1 MSDNSQN
8 NKRIAKN
15 TLFLYLRM
23 LLIMGVS
30 LYTTRVI
37 FRVLGAED
45 MGIYNVVGGLTV
57 SFAFF
62 SSSLSNATQ
71 RFLNIEF
78 GKENFEGANKV
89 FCLSI
94 VIYTTII
101 LAVLLFG
108 ELFGIW
114 FVDNKL
120 VIPDERLD
128 AAIFVLHTTL
138 IGLAVTLFSSVF
150 DSVLI
155 ARENMK
161 IYAYI
166 GVVET
171 ILKLAIVYMLEAFD
185 YDKLKLYALLYFIVH
200 ILIKSFA
207 VGYCIKKYPECKF
220 KFYWNSKQFRE
231 MFSFIGW
238 NGFGTAVWMVNEQG
252 TNILLNLF
260 FGPIVN
266 ASRAISVQVSSA
278 LNNFSNNFFVA
289 VRPQIIK
296 SYAAQNYE
304 YLKKLIYSSSKYSF
318 YLKWMLCLPIIVS
331 CSTILTLWLKDVPQ
345 YAVEFVQWVLIFNCI
360 NVLTNPVWTAIQATG
375 HLKEYTIVGGL
386 VFLLAFPASYIFLK
400 MGSGPLV
407 VFQMLVFFRAIYI
420 IVSFRIAQKYI
431 DFKVREYFTNVIWPI
446 CKVVTISVAV
456 VYFIGL
462 VIDNNIIGFI
472 VNTISSIIA
481 ITIAILVWGI
491 TKNERSIVTN
501 FIRNKLKRR

>member
-1 MSDNSQN
+1 MADNISN

-15 TLFLYLRM
+15 TIFLYLRM
-23 LLIMGVS
+23 LLVMGVA

-37 FRVLGAED
+37 FKALGAED
-45 MGIYNVVGGLTV
+45 MGIYNVVGGLTI

-71 RFLNIEF
+71 RFLNIEL
-78 GKENFEGANKV
+78 GKDDISGANKV

-94 VIYTTII
+94 VIYATIV
-101 LAVLLFG
+101 LAVLIFG
-108 ELFGIW
+108 EFFGIW
-114 FVDNKL
+114 FVENKM
-120 VIPDERLD
+120 VIPADRLD

-138 IGLAVTLFSSVF
+138 IGLAVTLISSVF

-166 GVVET
+166 GVVEV

-185 YDKLKLYALLYFIVH
+185 YDKLKLYAFLFLAVH
-200 ILIKSFA
+200 TLIKSFT
-207 VGYCIKKYPECKF
+207 VVYCIRNYSECKF
-220 KFYWNSKQFRE
+220 RFYWNLKQFKE

-266 ASRAISVQVSSA
+266 ASRAISAQVSNA

-318 YLKWMLCLPIIVS
+318 YLKWMLCLPIIACS
-331 CSTILTLWLKDVPQ
+331 STILTLWLKDVPQ
-345 YAVEFVQWVLIFNCI
+345 YAVEFVQWILIFNCI
-360 NVLTNPVWTAIQATG
+360 NVLTNPIWTAIQATG
-375 HLKEYTIVGGL
+375 HLKEYTIVGGI

-400 MGSGPLV
+400 MGTGPLV
-407 VFQMLVFFRAIYI
+407 VFQMLVFFRVLYI
-420 IVSFRIAQKYI
+420 IVSFRIARKYI
-431 DFKVREYFTNVIWPI
+431 DIKAKEYLVSVVWPI
-446 CKVVTISVAV
+446 CKVVTVSATV
-456 VYFIGL
+456 VYL
-462 VIDNNIIGFI
+462 TLYVIDNSITGLI
-472 VNTISSIIA
+472 VITMLSIIA
-481 ITIAILVWGI
+481 TATAILLLGI
-491 TKNERSIVTN
+491 TKNERSLVTN
-501 FIRNKLKRR
+501 FIRKKIKR

>member
-1 MSDNSQN
+1 MSDSAQN

-15 TLFLYLRM
+15 TIFLYLRM
-23 LLIMGVS
+23 LLVMGVA

-71 RFLNIEF
+71 RFLNIEL
-78 GKENFEGANKV
+78 GKESISGANKV
-89 FCLSI
+89 FCLSV
-94 VIYTTII
+94 VIYATI
-101 LAVLLFG
+101 VLVVLIFG
-108 ELFGIW
+108 EFFGIW
-114 FVDNKL
+114 FVENKM
-120 VIPDERLD
+120 VIPADRLD
-128 AAIFVLHTTL
+128 AAVFVLHTTL
-138 IGLAVTLFSSVF
+138 IGLAVTLISSVF

-166 GVVET
+166 GIVEV
-171 ILKLAIVYMLEAFD
+171 ILKLAIVYMLEVFD
-185 YDKLKLYALLYFIVH
+185 YDKLKLYALLYLAVH
-200 ILIKSFA
+200 TIIKSFI
-207 VGYCIKKYPECKF
+207 VIYCVKNYSECKF
-220 KFYWNSKQFRE
+220 KLYWNWKQFKE

-260 FGPIVN
+260 FGPLVN
-266 ASRAISVQVSSA
+266 ASRAISIQVSGA

-318 YLKWMLCLPIIVS
+318 YLKWMLCLPIMAS

-345 YAVEFVQWVLIFNCI
+345 YAVEFVQWILIFNCI
-360 NVLTNPVWTAIQATG
+360 NVLTNPIWTAIQATG
-375 HLKEYTIVGGL
+375 HLKEYTVVGGI

-400 MGSGPLV
+400 MGMGPV
-407 VFQMLVFFRAIYI
+407 IVFQMLVLFRAIYI
-420 IVSFRIAQKYI
+420 IVCFRIARKHI
-431 DFKVREYFTNVIWPI
+431 DIKAKEYLTNVICPI
-446 CKVVTISVAV
+446 CKVVTISAV
-456 VYFIGL
+456 VIYIIT
-462 VIDNNIIGFI
+462 VVTESNILGFI
-472 VNTISSIIA
+472 ITTLTSIA
-481 ITIAILVWGI
+481 VTATAILLLGI
-491 TKNERSIVTN
+491 TKNERSLVTN
-501 FIRNKLKRR
+501 FIRKKIKK

>member
-1 MSDNSQN
+1 
-8 NKRIAKN
+8 
-15 TLFLYLRM
+15 
-23 LLIMGVS
+23 MGVA

-37 FRVLGAED
+37 FKVLGAEE
-45 MGIYNVVGGLTV
+45 MGIYNVVGGLTI

-71 RFLNIEF
+71 RFLNIEL
-78 GKENFEGANKV
+78 GKEDIQGANRI

-94 VIYTTII
+94 LIYTTII
-101 LAVLLFG
+101 LAVSLFG
-108 ELFGIW
+108 EAFGIW
-114 FVDNKL
+114 FVENKM
-120 VIPDERLD
+120 VIPAERLN
-128 AAIFVLHTTL
+128 AAVFVLHTTL

-166 GVVET
+166 SIVEV

-185 YDKLKLYALLYFIVH
+185 YDKLKLYALLYLVVH
-200 ILIKSFA
+200 TLIKSFA
-207 VGYCIKKYPECKF
+207 VVYCIRKYPECKF
-220 KFYWNSKQFRE
+220 KLYWNRKQFKE

-266 ASRAISVQVSSA
+266 ASRAISAQVSNA

-318 YLKWMLCLPIIVS
+318 YLKWMLCLPIIAS
-331 CSTILTLWLKDVPQ
+331 CNTILTIWLKDVPQ
-345 YAVEFVQWVLIFNCI
+345 YAVEFVQWILVFNCI
-360 NVLTNPVWTAIQATG
+360 NVLTNPIWTAIQASG

-386 VFLLAFPASYIFLK
+386 VFLMAFPASYIFLK
-400 MGSGPLV
+400 MGLGPII
-407 VFQMLVFFRAIYI
+407 VFQMLVLFRVIYI
-420 IVSFRIAQKYI
+420 IVCFRIVRKYI
-431 DFKVREYFTNVIWPI
+431 DIKAKEYLTSVVWPIFKVVIA
-446 CKVVTISVAV
+446 SAV
-456 VYFIGL
+456 IVFLTLYIT
-462 VIDNNIIGFI
+462 DKNIIGFI
-472 VNTISSIIA
+472 VTSISSIIA
-481 ITIAILVWGI
+481 TIIAILFWGI
-491 TKNERSIVTN
+491 TKNERTMITN
-501 FIRNKLKRR
+501 FIRNKLKRK

>member
-15 TLFLYLRM
+15 TAFLYLRM
-23 LLIMGVS
+23 LLVMGVA

-37 FRVLGAED
+37 FKVLGAED
-45 MGIYNVVGGLTV
+45 MGIYNVVGGLTI

-71 RFLNIEF
+71 RFLNMEL
-78 GKENFEGANKV
+78 GKDDISGANKV

-94 VIYTTII
+94 VIYATIV
-101 LAVLLFG
+101 LAVLIFG
-108 ELFGIW
+108 EFFGIW
-114 FVDNKL
+114 FVENKM
-120 VIPDERLD
+120 VIPVERLD

-138 IGLAVTLFSSVF
+138 IGLAVTLISSVF

-166 GVVET
+166 GVVEV
-171 ILKLAIVYMLEAFD
+171 ILKLVIVYMLEAFD
-185 YDKLKLYALLYFIVH
+185 YDKLKLYAFLYLAVH
-200 ILIKSFA
+200 TLIKSFT
-207 VGYCIKKYPECKF
+207 VIYCIRNYSECKF
-220 KFYWNSKQFRE
+220 RFYWNQEQFKE

-238 NGFGTAVWMVNEQG
+238 NGFSTAVWMVNEQG

-266 ASRAISVQVSSA
+266 ASRAISAQVSNA

-318 YLKWMLCLPIIVS
+318 YLKWMLCLPIIS
-331 CSTILTLWLKDVPQ
+331 NCNTILTLWLKDVPQ
-345 YAVEFVQWVLIFNCI
+345 YAVEFVQWILIFSCI
-360 NVLTNPVWTAIQATG
+360 NVLNNPIWTAIQATG
-375 HLKEYTIVGGL
+375 NLKRYTIVGSII
-386 VFLLAFPASYIFLK
+386 FLLAFPASYIFLK
-400 MGSGPLV
+400 MGMGPV
-407 VFQMLVFFRAIYI
+407 IVFQMLVLFRAIYV
-420 IVSFRIAQKYI
+420 IVCFRISQKYI
-431 DFKVREYFTNVIWPI
+431 DIKAKEYLTSVVWPI
-446 CKVVTISVAV
+446 CKVVTVSATI
-456 VYFIGL
+456 VYL
-462 VIDNNIIGFI
+462 ALYVIDNSITGLI
-472 VNTISSIIA
+472 VITMLSIIA
-481 ITIAILVWGI
+481 TATAILLLGI
-491 TKNERSIVTN
+491 TKNERSLVTN
-501 FIRNKLKRR
+501 FIRKKIKR

>member
-1 MSDNSQN
+1 
-8 NKRIAKN
+8 
-15 TLFLYLRM
+15 
-23 LLIMGVS
+23 MGVA

-37 FRVLGAED
+37 FKALGAED

-71 RFLNIEF
+71 RFLNIEL
-78 GKENFEGANKV
+78 GKDDISGANKV

-94 VIYTTII
+94 VIYATIV
-101 LAVLLFG
+101 LAVLIFG
-108 ELFGIW
+108 EFFGIW
-114 FVDNKL
+114 FVENKM
-120 VIPDERLD
+120 VIPADRLD
-128 AAIFVLHTTL
+128 AAVFVLHTTL
-138 IGLAVTLFSSVF
+138 IGLAVTLISSVF

-166 GVVET
+166 GVVEV

-185 YDKLKLYALLYFIVH
+185 YDKLKLYALLYIAVH
-200 ILIKSFA
+200 TLIKSFT
-207 VGYCIKKYPECKF
+207 VIYCIRNYSECKF
-220 KFYWNSKQFRE
+220 RFYWNLKRFKE

-266 ASRAISVQVSSA
+266 ASRAISAQVSNA

-304 YLKKLIYSSSKYSF
+304 YLKKLLYSSSKYSF
-318 YLKWMLCLPIIVS
+318 YLKWILCLPILVS

-345 YAVEFVQWVLIFNCI
+345 YAVEFVQWMLIFNCI
-360 NVLTNPVWTAIQATG
+360 NVLTNPIWTAIQATG
-375 HLKEYTIVGGL
+375 HLKEYTIVGGI
-386 VFLLAFPASYIFLK
+386 VFLLAFPASYTFLK
-400 MGSGPLV
+400 MGMGPV
-407 VFQMLVFFRAIYI
+407 IVFQMLVLFRTIYI
-420 IVSFRIAQKYI
+420 IVCFRIARKYI
-431 DFKVREYFTNVIWPI
+431 DIKAKEYLASVVWPI
-446 CKVVTISVAV
+446 CKVVIVSAAV
-456 VYFIGL
+456 VHLIGL
-462 VIDNNIIGFI
+462 AIDNDITGFI
-472 VNTISSIIA
+472 INTISSIIV
-481 ITIAILVWGI
+481 TSIAILLLGI
-491 TKNERSIVTN
+491 TKSERSLATTFIVK
-501 FIRNKLKRR
+501 KLKRK

>member
-1 MSDNSQN
+1 MSDNTQN

-15 TLFLYLRM
+15 TVFLYFRM
-23 LLIMGVS
+23 LLVMGVA

-71 RFLNIEF
+71 RFLNIEL
-78 GKENFEGANKV
+78 GKEDIQGANKV

-101 LAVLLFG
+101 FAVLLFG
-108 ELFGIW
+108 EVFGIW
-114 FVDNKL
+114 FVENKM
-120 VIPDERLD
+120 VIPAERLD
-128 AAIFVLHTTL
+128 AATFVLHTTL
-138 IGLAVTLFSSVF
+138 IGLAITLFSSVF

-166 GVVET
+166 GIVEV
-171 ILKLAIVYMLEAFD
+171 ILKLVIVYMLEAFD
-185 YDKLKLYALLYFIVH
+185 YDKLKLYALLYLIVH
-200 ILIKSFA
+200 TLIKSFA
-207 VGYCIKKYPECKF
+207 VVYCIKKYPECKF
-220 KFYWNSKQFRE
+220 KFYWNLKQFRE

-238 NGFGTAVWMVNEQG
+238 NGFGTAVWMINEQG

-266 ASRAISVQVSSA
+266 ASRAISAQVSNA

-296 SYAAQNYE
+296 SYAAQNYD

-318 YLKWMLCLPIIVS
+318 YLKWMLCLPIIAS
-331 CSTILTLWLKDVPQ
+331 CNTILMLWLKDVPQ
-345 YAVEFVQWVLIFNCI
+345 YAVEFVQWILIFNCI
-360 NVLTNPVWTAIQATG
+360 NVLTNPIWTAIQATG
-375 HLKEYTIVGGL
+375 HLKEYTIVGGI
-386 VFLLAFPASYIFLK
+386 VFLFAFPASYIFLK
-400 MGSGPLV
+400 MGTGPLV
-407 VFQMLVFFRAIYI
+407 VFQMLVLFRAIYI
-420 IVSFRIAQKYI
+420 VVCFRIAKKHIALKTKEYI
-431 DFKVREYFTNVIWPI
+431 ASVVWPI
-446 CKVVTISVAV
+446 CKVVAV
-456 VYFIGL
+456 SAVIVYL
-462 VIDNNIIGFI
+462 TVYVTDRNITGFI
-472 VNTISSIIA
+472 ITTMSSVTA
-481 ITIAILVWGI
+481 TIAAILLSGI
-491 TKNERSIVTN
+491 TRNERNLVTN
-501 FIRNKLKRR
+501 FIKNKLKRK